1 MMIEFLADAAAV
13 ARRGAVVI
21 AAESR
26 AAVAARG
33 RFVMAVSGGATP
45 WAMLR
50 ALADEEV
57 QWPSVHVLPGG
68 RADRPGGRS

>member
-1 MMIEFLADAAAV
+1 MMIECLADAAAV
-13 ARRGAVVI
+13 ARRGAAVI

-33 RFVMAVSGGATP
+33 RFVMAVSGGTTP

-57 QWPSVHVLPGG
+57 QWPSVHVLQVDE
-68 RADRPGGRS
+68 RIRPGRRS